1 MRCVFDP
8 EVSAGTR
15 LDDDP
20 TDCGRDEY
28 VSWYGLKVM
37 ETRATGWSFPTS
49 NSSCIQLFPHCKGEV
64 IVESPFGIVTNLK
77 TLELSPLCMESP
89 YSYIAL

>member
-8 EVSAGTR
+8 EVSADTR
-15 LDDDP
+15 PDDDP

-28 VSWYGLKVM
+28 VSWHGLKVM
-37 ETRATGWSFPTS
+37 ETRPAGWSFPTS
-49 NSSCIQLFPHCKGEV
+49 NSSCIQLFPHRKGED
-64 IVESPFGIVTNLK
+64 IVESPFGIVTSLK
-77 TLELSPLCMESP
+77 TSELSSLCMESP